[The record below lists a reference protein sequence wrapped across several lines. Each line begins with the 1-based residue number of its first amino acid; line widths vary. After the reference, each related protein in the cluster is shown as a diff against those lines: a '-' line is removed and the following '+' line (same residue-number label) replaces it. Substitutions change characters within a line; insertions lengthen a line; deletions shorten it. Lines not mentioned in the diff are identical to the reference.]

1 MSEFFSNPIVMGIA
15 AALIGGLWIWLIVD
29 KIREVIKWNK
39 IRKTCKHKDW
49 IYFRRC
55 KTCGRLEVLDP
66 KSNEYR
72 KPDFKEEANSEG
84 YM

>member
-1 MSEFFSNPIVMGIA
+1 MGIA
-15 AALIGGLWIWLIVD
+15 AALVGGLWIWLIVD
-29 KIREVIKWNK
+29 KIRGVRKWNK
-39 IRKTCKHKDW
+39 IRKNCKHEDW

-72 KPDFKEEANSEG
+72 KPDFKEEARSEG

>member
-1 MSEFFSNPIVMGIA
+1 MSEFFSNPVVMGIA

-29 KIREVIKWNK
+29 KIRGVIKWNK
-39 IRKTCKHKDW
+39 IRKNCKHEDW

-55 KTCGRLEVLDP
+55 KTCDRLEVLDP
-66 KSNEYR
+66 KTEEYR
-72 KPDFKEEANSEG
+72 DPNNKEEANSEG